1 MQVMEKDELLQL
13 LDTCEAGLSVEE
25 AQRRLARYG
34 PNSLQHYEEESLV
47 KKFLGQFKEPLIILL
62 LASAFVSLLTGETAD
77 AIGIFIA
84 VTIVNLVG
92 FYQEYKSEKS
102 IEALRNL
109 TAHKSPVIRNGRHL
123 TVAAEELVPGDIV
136 PLEVGARSPA
146 DIRLIDAQ
154 ALQIDESILT
164 GEAEPRH
171 KSAVPTQQEEGAR
184 QRSVYYRNMVYM
196 GTTCVA
202 GRALGAVVATGDQT
216 KLGRLSEII
225 QKMEESRTPLQ
236 QKMDEIGKQLSMLAF
251 GIVAVIFLVGM
262 LQKKNLLD
270 MFTIGV
276 SLAVAAIPEGLP
288 IVVTVTLAL
297 GVTRMAARKA
307 IVRKLPAVEALGA
320 TTVIC
325 TDKTGTLT
333 KNEMTAVRIFT
344 DTTYEV
350 SGIGYSPE
358 GSFSCNGEVAQP
370 QEEKHLMELLKSSML
385 CNNAQFDPLDSS
397 IIGQPT
403 EGALLVAGLKAGM
416 PDPRTTHRRVS
427 EVPFS
432 SESKIM
438 FVKCDGPQEQG
449 WYHVKGAPEV
459 LLQRCAYVFDNG
471 HALPVTSAR
480 KEEILSVAD
489 QFGSDALR
497 VVAVA
502 KGRETEKLVFLGL
515 VGIVDPPKEGVREAL
530 LEAKASGVH
539 VVMLTGDSKSTAVA
553 IAQKLGLAEND
564 SLSFSSQ
571 ELMGTSDEQLASI
584 VDHVNVFYRVS
595 PEHKMQIVRAFQLR
609 GNVVAMTGDGVNDA
623 PALKVADIG
632 VAMGVAGTEVA
643 KEAADMILVD
653 DNFATIISAIEEGK
667 SIYCNIKNFLRFQ
680 LTTSIATLSMVAAST
695 LFGLPLPLNPIQILW
710 INVIMDGPPA
720 QSLGLEPLDK
730 DMMRKRPRKRSDPI
744 FNKQMVVSILLTAV
758 VMVVGTLGTFYWELL
773 VHQHDEDKHTQAMTV
788 SFTTFVMFQMFN
800 ALNCRSEFKSMFAVG
815 LTTNKFFLGAVLGSI
830 AMQLAAIYLPI
841 FQGLFETTSL
851 PLSELLYSTAVAST
865 VVAMDEFRKLI
876 LNGGIASLKRS
887 RHRLLP
893 V

>member
-1 MQVMEKDELLQL
+1 MRGGVQDSK
-13 LDTCEAGLSVEE
+13 
-25 AQRRLARYG
+25 R
-34 PNSLQHYEEESLV
+34 
-47 KKFLGQFKEPLIILL
+47 
-62 LASAFVSLLTGETAD
+62 AD
-77 AIGIFIA
+77 AA
-84 VTIVNLVG
+84 
-92 FYQEYKSEKS
+92 S
-102 IEALRNL
+102 
-109 TAHKSPVIRNGRHL
+109 
-123 TVAAEELVPGDIV
+123 
-136 PLEVGARSPA
+136 
-146 DIRLIDAQ
+146 
-154 ALQIDESILT
+154 DESILT

-171 KSAVPTQQEEGAR
+171 KTATPTQQAEGAL

-202 GRALGAVVATGDQT
+202 GRALGVVVATGDQT

-333 KNEMTAVRIFT
+333 KNEMTAVRIYT

-350 SGIGYSPE
+350 SGIGYSPQ
-358 GSFSCNGEVAQP
+358 GSFSCNGETAQP
-370 QEEKHLMELLKSSML
+370 QEERHLMEVLTSAML
-385 CNNAQFDPLDSS
+385 CNNAQFEAASSS

-416 PDPRTTHRRVS
+416 ADPRATHKRVS

-438 FVKCDGPQEQG
+438 FVKCDGPEQQG

-471 HALPVTSAR
+471 HALPVTNAR

-553 IAQKLGLAEND
+553 IAQKLGLAESD

-632 VAMGVAGTEVA
+632 VAMGVSGTEVA

-744 FNKQMVVSILLTAV
+744 FNKQMVVSILLTAF

-773 VHQHDEDKHTQAMTV
+773 VHEHDEDKHTQAMTV

-800 ALNCRSEFKSMFAVG
+800 ALNCRSEFKSMFSVG
-815 LTTNKFFLGAVLGSI
+815 FTSNKFFVAAVVGSI
-830 AMQLAAIYLPI
+830 VMQLAAVYVPL
-841 FQGLFETTSL
+841 FQGLFETTGL
-851 PLSELLYSTAVAST
+851 PLSELLYSTVVASS
-865 VVAMDEFRKLI
+865 VLAMDEARKLI
-876 LNGGIASLKRS
+876 LNGGLASVQHS
-887 RHRLLP
+887 RHRPLP

>member
-1 MQVMEKDELLQL
+1 MEDAEVQLMQVDELLQL
-13 LDTCEAGLSVEE
+13 LDTSEAGLTQDE
-25 AQRRLARYG
+25 ARRRRGRYG
-34 PNSLQHYEEESLV
+34 PNSLQQVEEESLV

-109 TAHKSPVIRNGRHL
+109 TAHQSPVIRSGRHH
-123 TVAAEELVPGDIV
+123 TVDAEDLVPGDIV
-136 PLEVGARSPA
+136 PLEVGARAPA
-146 DIRLIDAQ
+146 DIRLFSSQ

-171 KSAVPTQQEEGAR
+171 KTASPSQQEDGGSH
-184 QRSVYYRNMVYM
+184 RSVYYRNMVYM

-202 GRALGAVVATGDQT
+202 GRALGVVVSTGDKT

-225 QKMEESRTPLQ
+225 QTMEESRTPLQ

-333 KNEMTAVRIFT
+333 KNEMTAVRIYT
-344 DTTYEV
+344 DTVYEV
-350 SGIGYSPE
+350 SGIGYNPE

-370 QEEKHLMELLKSSML
+370 QEEKHLVELLRSAML
-385 CNNAQFDPLDSS
+385 CNNAQFDPEACS

-416 PDPRTTHRRVS
+416 PDPRLSNKRLS

-432 SESKIM
+432 SGTKIM
-438 FVKCDGPQEQG
+438 FVKCDGQQEQG
-449 WYHVKGAPEV
+449 WFHVKGAPEV
-459 LLQRCAYVFDNG
+459 LLQKCAYVLDNG
-471 HALPVTSAR
+471 HALPITSAR
-480 KEEILSVAD
+480 KEEILGVAD
-489 QFGSDALR
+489 QFGAEALR

-530 LEAKASGVH
+530 MEAKAGGVH

-553 IAQKLGLAEND
+553 IAQKLGLAED
-564 SLSFSSQ
+564 DTLSFSSQ
-571 ELMGTSDEQLASI
+571 ELVGTSDEQLASI
-584 VDHVNVFYRVS
+584 VDHVSVFYRVS

-730 DMMRKRPRKRSDPI
+730 ELMRKRPRRRSDPI
-744 FNKQMVVSILLTAV
+744 FNKQMVGSILLTAF

-773 VHQHDEDKHTQAMTV
+773 VHRHADDPQTQAMTV

-800 ALNCRSEFKSMFAVG
+800 AMNCRSEFKSVCSVG
-815 LTTNKFFLGAVLGSI
+815 FFTNKFFVAAVAGSI
-830 AMQLAAIYLPI
+830 LMQLAAIYLPI
-841 FQGLFETTSL
+841 LQGLFETSGL
-851 PLSELLYSTAVAST
+851 PFTELLYSTVVASS
-865 VVAMDEFRKLI
+865 VLFMDEFR
-876 LNGGIASLKRS
+876 
-887 RHRLLP
+887 
-893 V
+893 